1 MTQVKKNL
9 EQAKIAWCEA
19 MLTLDFHLRSH
30 MPTIYK
36 AALEEGDISCE
47 EIKEFMKQY
56 NNAVKRV
63 AEKAATVEQ
72 FRLLEDIS
80 TGKLNVIS
88 FDGNEVKVTF

>member
-9 EQAKIAWCEA
+9 EQAKVAWCEA
-19 MLTLDFHLRSH
+19 LLILDHHLNKIVSTLRNV
-30 MPTIYK
+30 
-36 AALEEGDISCE
+36 ALEEETISCE

-56 NNAVKRV
+56 NIAAKRV

-88 FDGNEVKVTF
+88 FDGNEVKLTF